1 MSGGHFDYMQY
12 DISRLADSIEE
23 LVQTNEYDYSKETIQ
38 EFQNAVQI
46 LRKAFV
52 YTQRID
58 WLVSADDG
66 EDTFHKRLKED
77 LERLKD
83 RN

>member
-1 MSGGHFDYMQY
+1 MSGGHFDYKQY
-12 DISRLADSIEE
+12 GISEIAGSIEE

-46 LRKAFV
+46 LRKAYV

-66 EDTFHKRLKED
+66 EDTFHKRLKEELD
-77 LERLKD
+77 KIEADK
-83 RN
+83 

>member
-1 MSGGHFDYMQY
+1 MSGGHFDYKQY
-12 DISRLADSIEE
+12 DISEIAGSIEE

-46 LRKAFV
+46 LRKAYV

-66 EDTFHKRLKED
+66 EETFHKRLKEELD
-77 LERLKD
+77 KIEVDK
-83 RN
+83 